1 MVSLPWFANLKTS
14 LLKYFS
20 NSIDISWQQGYIHFS
35 VLLSKDRQTRAVGN
49 GRLLSHFFWKHFFLK
64 HRAWGIGHRASGMA
78 HRASGIGHRALGIIG
93 CLTSVF
99 LTSVRSVAELLPSG
113 AIDCKIIKILRFLT

>member
-14 LLKYFS
+14 LLKYFA

-49 GRLLSHFFWKHFFLK
+49 GRLLSHFFWEARSLPKEDRRRK
-64 HRAWGIGHRASGMA
+64 TEEGRQKKASEA
-78 HRASGIGHRALGIIG
+78 
-93 CLTSVF
+93 
-99 LTSVRSVAELLPSG
+99 RSKKQEARSKKQEG
-113 AIDCKIIKILRFLT
+113 K